1 MSAEEQVTQYGDTR
15 TIRRVTDASGIIS
28 ACKLDDLMMSLATEM
43 TFLTC
48 NFWLHAS
55 NQGIEKGDWME
66 HWTKATRP
74 ASSGE
79 HWDVAYYV
87 PACYPPLG
95 TLSIRPSGLRCI
107 SPSHVTRIDV

>member
-15 TIRRVTDASGIIS
+15 TLRRVTDASGIIS
-28 ACKLDDLMMSLATEM
+28 AHKLDDLMMSLAKKT

-48 NFWLHAS
+48 HFWLQAS
-55 NQGIEKGDWME
+55 NQGIEHGDWME

-74 ASSGE
+74 ASTGD
-79 HWDVAYYV
+79 HWDVVYYV

-95 TLSIRPSGLRCI
+95 KLSVRPSGLRCFL
-107 SPSHVTRIDV
+107 PSHVTRIDV